1 MAQILSAAL
10 SEFAEMGYEGARL
23 DAIAE
28 RAGIS
33 KPTIYLYFD
42 NKEALFTEV
51 IENTITRTIREAS
64 EAVEL
69 ADGTTE
75 EALRL
80 ILGLAYDH
88 FIDTELMSIMR
99 LLIAEGGRFPELLE
113 TYHKVAFTQ
122 GRALMQGV
130 LRRGVARGDL
140 RPSPAIETPEL
151 VIAPAVFLSIYRM
164 TFNRFAPI
172 DKEEFLGAHLDII
185 LNGIRAEE
193 HA

>member
-1 MAQILSAAL
+1 MAAAL
-10 SEFAEMGYEGARL
+10 SEFAEQGYEGARL
-23 DAIAE
+23 DAVAE

-42 NKEALFTEV
+42 SKETLFAEV
-51 IENTITRTIREAS
+51 IRSTITRTIRQAS

-75 EALRL
+75 DALRL
-80 ILGLAYDH
+80 ILGMAYDH

-99 LLIAEGGRFPELLE
+99 LLIAEGGRFPKLLE

-130 LRRGVARGDL
+130 LRRGVERGEL
-140 RPSPAIETPEL
+140 RPGPAIAMPEL

-164 TFNRFAPI
+164 TFDRFAPL
-172 DKEEFLGAHLDII
+172 DKEAFLDAHVDIV
-185 LNGIRAEE
+185 LNGIRAS
-193 HA
+193 